1 MKLSGVQPNV
11 LRAFMMSRSLYT
23 EAIGKCIH
31 NRSDDLQQGF
41 FKAVCLLDTNLWPT
55 DRDDLAPFDVADV
68 SLAVKHFRCLLLKNN
83 VLLDGVMTDWTFF
96 KMYWID
102 NLRHHPKNTVWSLLL
117 SQYKEK
123 FPNFVQ
129 LVCIL
134 LVFPVSNALV
144 ERGFSAMRRI
154 KSDWR
159 SSLSEDAVDH
169 LMRISVDGPPLA
181 QFDPTLAVQQFFNT
195 PRRPH
200 VQPYG

>member
-1 MKLSGVQPNV
+1 M
-11 LRAFMMSRSLYT
+11 
-23 EAIGKCIH
+23 
-31 NRSDDLQQGF
+31 
-41 FKAVCLLDTNLWPT
+41 
-55 DRDDLAPFDVADV
+55 
-68 SLAVKHFRCLLLKNN
+68 SLALEHSRHLLLKNN

-102 NLRHHPKNTVWSLLL
+102 NLIATPSKNTLWSLLL
-117 SQYKEK
+117 SQYKEI

-134 LVFPVSNALV
+134 LVFPVSNAIV
-144 ERGFSAMRRI
+144 ERGFSAVRRI

-159 SSLSEDAVDH
+159 SSFSEDTLDH
-169 LMRISVDGPPLA
+169 LMRISVDGLPLA
-181 QFDPTLAVQQFFNT
+181 QFDPTLAVQRFFST